1 VSLAFAA
8 FGERMSMSKSSR
20 PAIFFD
26 RDGVLNVDHGYVVDP
41 SKLNWMPQA
50 KEAVLKVNQ
59 HGFAAVVIS
68 NQSGIGRGMFDAVD
82 VDRFHGVMQA
92 QLAEIGARMD
102 AFYYCPF
109 VPEAVFDEFR
119 HPDHPDRKP
128 NPGLILRAAQ
138 EMDLDL
144 ARSAMIGDRTS
155 DVEAAQRAGVRG
167 VLYRGEPLDDLV
179 ATLIG

>member
-1 VSLAFAA
+1 
-8 FGERMSMSKSSR
+8 MSMSKASR

-41 SKLNWMPQA
+41 AKLDWMPRA
-50 KEAVLKVNQ
+50 KEAVLRVNQ

-68 NQSGIGRGMFDAVD
+68 NQSGIGRGMFDSAD
-82 VDRFHGVMQA
+82 VDHFHGVMQS

-109 VPEAVFDEFR
+109 VAEAIFDEFR

-128 NPGLILRAAQ
+128 NPGLILRAA
-138 EMDLDL
+138 EDLGIDL

-155 DVEAAQRAGVRG
+155 DVEAAQRAGVKG

-179 ATLIG
+179 GSLLG